1 MADPERYATLE
12 QVKFDLG
19 IMTADTDTDD
29 SLAIALDAAS
39 AEAERLA
46 NDEQPFSDPMSPRLN
61 LLCRRLTARWWQRKD
76 SPLGVMGGFTD
87 VPLYVRGTD
96 PDIDQLVVSLQ
107 HSWGLA

>member
-19 IMTADTDTDD
+19 ILVSDTETDAN
-29 SLAIALDAAS
+29 LTMALDAS
-39 AEAERLA
+39 SEEAERLVTIP
-46 NDEQPFSDPMSPRLN
+46 ELEPVSPRLN
-61 LLCRRLTARWWQRKD
+61 LLVRRLTGRWWQRKD

-96 PDIDQLVVSLQ
+96 PDIDQLILSLT
-107 HSWGLA
+107 HSFGLA